1 MADGPSRRAVLG
13 GLAATAATPT
23 HAGSAAPEAVAAVN
37 GVVTFRASDFAA
49 DETGLLRA
57 ATAFPPHRPR
67 RRLAEAKRHAD
78 SAGTL
83 LASLL
88 RRGAAGNHGDLYDN
102 RDRNHSTLRM
112 ERHPRLTF
120 AEYAED
126 ARAQGLDYGPNRRIL
141 FDAITFGNSSTALTG
156 RRVWRSQ
163 PRALLTMGAAPA
175 LARLY
180 AANHLY
186 VYPEHRDHDPEHGD
200 LFPAASP
207 HFVVSQGSSGSDRPF
222 LRALADAL
230 AALRADT
237 KARLRDAGLIAP
249 TLQML
254 LRRAIAGNGS
264 EDAYLSGR
272 AHPSALDGGA
282 LDIEGMLRAA
292 HALDAGAAPP
302 CVRLR
307 MEAETP
313 ADEAVFADGLTE
325 RLFDTP
331 DAIARVAR
339 GLRGLRRY
347 RLSAAGST
355 DPNERPLRFEWR
367 VLRGPGVSVRPLT
380 FAGDM
385 AEITAPWTRP
395 YAAPDAAGLTT
406 HRIDVGVF
414 AHNGVAWSAPAF
426 FSVAFPPTERRSY
439 TVEGAPVRIDYAP
452 PETDALYCDPL
463 LFPTRLWADAF
474 DHTED
479 GRLLGWTRSFRDGRV
494 EAYSAHGLR
503 ILSRD
508 GAGRPARAEA
518 VAYPVPAPET
528 TDPIVPTAAGA
539 TFRYRYAG
547 AADPIGTPEP
557 D

>member
-1 MADGPSRRAVLG
+1 
-13 GLAATAATPT
+13 
-23 HAGSAAPEAVAAVN
+23 VN

-57 ATAFPPHRPR
+57 ATAFPPQPPR
-67 RRLAEAKRHAD
+67 RRLAEANRHAD
-78 SAGTL
+78 RAGTL

-88 RRGAAGNHGDLYDN
+88 RRGAAGNHRDLYDN
-102 RDRNHSTLRM
+102 RDRDHSRLLM
-112 ERHPRLTF
+112 GRHPRLTF
-120 AEYAED
+120 VEYAED

-156 RRVWRSQ
+156 ARVWRSQ
-163 PRALLTMGAAPA
+163 PRGLMTTGAAPA
-175 LARLY
+175 LSRLY

-186 VYPEHRDHDPEHGD
+186 VYPEHTDHDPERGD
-200 LFPAASP
+200 LFPAACP
-207 HFVVSQGSSGSDRPF
+207 QFVVSQGSSGSDRPF
-222 LRALADAL
+222 LRAIADAL
-230 AALRADT
+230 AAMKPGA

-254 LRRAIAGNGS
+254 LRRAMAGNVS

-272 AHPSALDGGA
+272 AHPSAFDGAA
-282 LDIEGMLRAA
+282 LDLEGMLRAA
-292 HALDAGAAPP
+292 FALEAGAAPP

-339 GLRGLRRY
+339 GIRGLRRY
-347 RLSAAGST
+347 RLSAARST
-355 DPNERPLRFEWR
+355 DPNGRALRFEWR

-380 FAGDM
+380 LAGDA
-385 AEITAPWTRP
+385 AEITVPWTRP

-439 TVEGAPVRIDYAP
+439 TPGGAPVRIDYAP
-452 PETDALYCDPL
+452 PETDAAYRDPL

-474 DHTED
+474 DRTEA
-479 GRLLGWTRSFRDGRV
+479 GRLLGWTRTFRDGRL
-494 EAYSAHGLR
+494 ETYSPHGLR
-503 ILSRD
+503 VLSRD
-508 GAGRPARAEA
+508 AAGRPARGEG
-518 VAYPVPAPET
+518 VAYPVPSPET
-528 TDPIVPTAAGA
+528 TEAIVPTAVGA
-539 TFRYRYAG
+539 TFRYRYAD
-547 AADPIGTPEP
+547 AADRIGTPEP
-557 D
+557 E